1 MKNLSVYVIILNI
14 YISMSKSYG
23 KYKSCGFC
31 TGSNTEWYRDR
42 IHKVRN
48 KNKHLIRNIIAN
60 NDIEEFDDL
69 YNPYSLPKK
78 DRCREPTDGTIRY
91 DYKRIKKMM
100 KKYNGWTGGMY
111 IAKNNKIKK

>member
-1 MKNLSVYVIILNI
+1 MMNLNVYVIILNI

-23 KYKSCGFC
+23 RYKTCGIC

-48 KNKHLIRNIIAN
+48 RNKHIIRNIIAN

-78 DRCREPTDGTIRY
+78 DTWMEPTDGSEKY
-91 DYKRIKKMM
+91 DHKRIKKMM
-100 KKYNGWTGGMY
+100 KKYNGWSGGMY
-111 IAKNNKIKK
+111 ITKNNKVKK